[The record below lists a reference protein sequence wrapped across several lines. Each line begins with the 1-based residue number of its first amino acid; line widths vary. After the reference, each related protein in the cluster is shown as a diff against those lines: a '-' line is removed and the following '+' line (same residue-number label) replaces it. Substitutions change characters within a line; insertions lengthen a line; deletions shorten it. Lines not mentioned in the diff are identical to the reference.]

1 MTSRLSGYLSLFGLV
16 FFVLKPPL
24 GIARRWSRKKFA
36 IKPRSHVRILV
47 YRRLLFEFLMTSWE
61 NQHPQKIAKRF
72 RDRKLLLFFKF
83 YTPRSQKP
91 SMNFYLYTGLL
102 HAINGKYAWKY
113 FNCSAIPV
121 LVGRKPVQKYFGMSR
136 PLPRPRPRPCPPALP
151 HARFSYCCAICII
164 MWYWGLPSHACNTS
178 SSIFVG

>member
-102 HAINGKYAWKY
+102 HAINGKYA
-113 FNCSAIPV
+113 
-121 LVGRKPVQKYFGMSR
+121 
-136 PLPRPRPRPCPPALP
+136 
-151 HARFSYCCAICII
+151 
-164 MWYWGLPSHACNTS
+164 
-178 SSIFVG
+178 